1 MLRTLLLVLALLG
14 KIGIFS
20 MATQGIVNAADG
32 TKVTAESHD
41 SNWWPLPPGND
52 S

>member
-1 MLRTLLLVLALLG
+1 MLRTLLLVLALIG

-20 MATQGIVNAADG
+20 MATQGAVNAADG
-32 TKVTAESHD
+32 IKVTTESHD
-41 SNWWPLPPGND
+41 SNWWPLPPDN